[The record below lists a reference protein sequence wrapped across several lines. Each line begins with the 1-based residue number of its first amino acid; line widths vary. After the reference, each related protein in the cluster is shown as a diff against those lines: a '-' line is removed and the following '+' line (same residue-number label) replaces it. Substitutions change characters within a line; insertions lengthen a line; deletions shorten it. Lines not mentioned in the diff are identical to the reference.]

1 MPLPRDVAAAA
12 AGLGQLTLGIRPE
25 AFSVAADGQ
34 TGMPLRVDLAEELGA
49 DAYVYGTA
57 PLDGGE
63 EQMVVRVDGKLV
75 PHLGDTLQLVID
87 PNALHAFHPET
98 GERLGD

>member
-1 MPLPRDVAAAA
+1 MATDER
-12 AGLGQLTLGIRPE
+12 
-25 AFSVAADGQ
+25 

-49 DAYVYGTA
+49 RRLRLRHR

-63 EQMVVRVDGKLV
+63 EQMVVRVDGRLV

-87 PNALHAFHPET
+87 PNAIHAFHPET